1 MDLLLKYKLMITAV
15 VFLFSCETKTGNR
28 DENNDEDSS
37 DTSNIGNTENFDK
50 NKDDFSDTAVYQ
62 EFDYSDSL
70 IAIKKNLTDTLYHV
84 DSLKI
89 KKKIQLKTSRVK
101 RQKPYNILIKINSN
115 LADADYFFK
124 TPMMTDRH
132 ILQDI
137 GLFSV

>member
-1 MDLLLKYKLMITAV
+1 MDLLLRYKLMIPAV

-70 IAIKKNLTDTLYHV
+70 LAIKKNLTDTLYYV

-89 KKKIQLKTSRVK
+89 KKKYNSRHRGLKGKNRT
-101 RQKPYNILIKINSN
+101 I
-115 LADADYFFK
+115 F
-124 TPMMTDRH
+124 
-132 ILQDI
+132 
-137 GLFSV
+137 